1 MDNNEQFEKVEIFD
15 TPQELAAS
23 MQADAQQTETT
34 TTEEPPQQESQPV
47 EETSTP
53 EVTQEATPESEPQ
66 VESTQEQTSEPV
78 QEEESK
84 YQATTDDLIDYQAS
98 TDNNDNTT
106 QQYSD
111 NDIESAVFNYVSE
124 RLGREVK
131 SFDEFSQP
139 QNAMDERI
147 QKIAEFVQN
156 TGRAPEDWFKYQS
169 LNPSE
174 MDDLTAVRIKY
185 SQDYPDLNFNE
196 INTLISAKYKMNPD
210 EFSEDD
216 IKVSALQLKIDGT
229 DARKNIEEIRNT
241 YAAPIQKETSTQ
253 PKESYFT
260 QDWMNNMQRETS
272 SFEGLEF
279 DLGNGKNFNFGVG
292 ENYRKTLVDSHQN
305 AENYLDRYKDTN
317 GNWDYDTFNS
327 HQTLI
332 DNIDNIV
339 ASAYRQGMGDGQR
352 GLVDKA
358 ANVSTNTPSQN
369 SAQNNNNSLVEQ
381 VRNIMGSN
389 SNKMTFNI

>member
-1 MDNNEQFEKVEIFD
+1 MEEQFEKAEIFD
-15 TPQELAAS
+15 TPEQLAAS
-23 MQADAQQTETT
+23 MRADAQPTQEA
-34 TTEEPPQQESQPV
+34 PQEESQPV
-47 EETSTP
+47 
-53 EVTQEATPESEPQ
+53 SEP
-66 VESTQEQTSEPV
+66 VQEQTEQVETVQEQTNEPV
-78 QEEESK
+78 QEEEFQ
-84 YQATTDDLIDYQAS
+84 YQATTDDNIEQQAS
-98 TDNNDNTT
+98 TDNDNTT

-111 NDIESAVFNYVSE
+111 DDIESAVFNYVSE

-139 QNAMDERI
+139 QSAIDDRV

-196 INTLISAKYKMNPD
+196 INTLIGAKYKMNPD
-210 EFSEDD
+210 EFSEDE

-241 YAAPIQKETSTQ
+241 YAAPVQQRTSEQ
-253 PKESYFT
+253 EESYFT
-260 QDWMNNMQRETS
+260 EDWAQNMQRETS

-292 ENYRKTLVDSHQN
+292 ENYRKTLVSNHQN
-305 AENYLDRYKDTN
+305 AENYLDRYVDSN

-339 ASAYRQGMGDGQR
+339 SSAYRQGMGDGQR

-369 SAQNNNNSLVEQ
+369 SAQNNNNSLAEQ
-381 VRNIMGSN
+381 VKNIMGAN

>member
-1 MDNNEQFEKVEIFD
+1 MEEQFEKAEIFD
-15 TPQELAAS
+15 TPEQLAAS
-23 MQADAQQTETT
+23 MQADAQPTQEA
-34 TTEEPPQQESQPV
+34 PQEESQPV
-47 EETSTP
+47 
-53 EVTQEATPESEPQ
+53 SEPVQEQTEQ
-66 VESTQEQTSEPV
+66 VETVQEQTSEPV
-78 QEEESK
+78 QEEEFQ
-84 YQATTDDLIDYQAS
+84 YQATTDDNIEQQAS
-98 TDNNDNTT
+98 TDNDNTT

-111 NDIESAVFNYVSE
+111 DDIESAVFNYVSE

-139 QNAMDERI
+139 QSAIDDRV

-196 INTLISAKYKMNPD
+196 INTLIGAKYKMNPD
-210 EFSEDD
+210 EFSEDE

-241 YAAPIQKETSTQ
+241 YAAPVQQRTSEQ
-253 PKESYFT
+253 EESYFT
-260 QDWMNNMQRETS
+260 EDWAQNMQRETS

-292 ENYRKTLVDSHQN
+292 ENYRKTLVSNHQN
-305 AENYLDRYKDTN
+305 AENYLDRYVDSN

-339 ASAYRQGMGDGQR
+339 SSAYRQGMGDGQK
-352 GLVDKA
+352 GLVNKA

-369 SAQNNNNSLVEQ
+369 AAQNNTSSLGEQ
-381 VRNIMGSN
+381 LKNIMGGN
-389 SNKMTFNI
+389 SNKVTFNI

>member
-1 MDNNEQFEKVEIFD
+1 MDNNEQFEKAEIFD

-34 TTEEPPQQESQPV
+34 TTEEAPQQESQSV

-53 EVTQEATPESEPQ
+53 EVALQSEPQ
-66 VESTQEQTSEPV
+66 VELTQEQTSEPV
-78 QEEESK
+78 QEEENK
-84 YQATTDDLIDYQAS
+84 YQATTDDLIEEQAS
-98 TDNNDNTT
+98 TDNDNTT

-131 SFDEFSQP
+131 SFEDFSQP

-185 SQDYPDLNFNE
+185 SQDYPQLNFNE

-241 YAAPIQKETSTQ
+241 YAAPIQKETSEQ

-260 QDWMNNMQRETS
+260 QDWAQNMQRETS

-292 ENYRKTLVDSHQN
+292 ENYRKTLVSNHQN
-305 AENYLDRYKDTN
+305 AENYLDRYVDSN

-369 SAQNNNNSLVEQ
+369 AAQNNTNSLAEQ
-381 VRNIMGSN
+381 VKNIMGSN

>member
-1 MDNNEQFEKVEIFD
+1 MEEQFEKAEIFD
-15 TPQELAAS
+15 TPEQLAAS
-23 MQADAQQTETT
+23 MQADAQPTQEA
-34 TTEEPPQQESQPV
+34 PQEESQPV
-47 EETSTP
+47 
-53 EVTQEATPESEPQ
+53 SEP
-66 VESTQEQTSEPV
+66 VQEQTEQVETVQEQTNEPV
-78 QEEESK
+78 QEEEFQ
-84 YQATTDDLIDYQAS
+84 YQATTDDNIEQQAS
-98 TDNNDNTT
+98 TDNDNTT

-111 NDIESAVFNYVSE
+111 DDIESAVFNYVSE

-139 QNAMDERI
+139 QSAIDDRV

-196 INTLISAKYKMNPD
+196 INTLIGAKYKMNPD
-210 EFSEDD
+210 EFSEDE

-241 YAAPIQKETSTQ
+241 YAAPVQQRTSEQ
-253 PKESYFT
+253 EESYFT
-260 QDWMNNMQRETS
+260 EDWAQNMQRETS

-292 ENYRKTLVDSHQN
+292 ENYRKTLVSNHQN
-305 AENYLDRYKDTN
+305 AENYLDRYVDSN

-369 SAQNNNNSLVEQ
+369 SAQNNNNSLAEQ
-381 VRNIMGSN
+381 VKNIMGAN

>member
-1 MDNNEQFEKVEIFD
+1 MEEEQFEKAEIFD

-23 MQADAQQTETT
+23 MQADAQQTETPT
-34 TTEEPPQQESQPV
+34 QEAPQQESQSV
-47 EETSTP
+47 
-53 EVTQEATPESEPQ
+53 
-66 VESTQEQTSEPV
+66 SEPV
-78 QEEESK
+78 QEQTEQVETVQEQTNEPAQQEENI
-84 YQATTDDLIDYQAS
+84 YQATTDDLIEHQAS
-98 TDNNDNTT
+98 TDNDDNTT

-139 QNAMDERI
+139 QSAMDERI
-147 QKIAEFVQN
+147 EKIAEFVQN
-156 TGRAPEDWFKYQS
+156 TGRGPEDWFKYQS

-185 SQDYPDLNFNE
+185 SQDYPQLNFNE
-196 INTLISAKYKMNPD
+196 INTLVGAKYKTNPD
-210 EFSEDD
+210 EFSEDEL
-216 IKVSALQLKIDGT
+216 KVSALQLKIDAT
-229 DARKNIEEIRNT
+229 DARNNIEEIRNT
-241 YAAPIQKETSTQ
+241 YAAPMQKEKSEQ
-253 PKESYFT
+253 PVESYFT
-260 QDWMNNMQRETS
+260 EDWAQNMQRETS

-292 ENYRKTLVDSHQN
+292 ENYRKTLVDNHQN
-305 AENYLDRYKDTN
+305 VETYLDRYKDPN
-317 GNWDYDTFNS
+317 GNWDYDSFNS

-369 SAQNNNNSLVEQ
+369 AAQNNTNSLAEQ
-381 VRNIMGSN
+381 VKNIMGAN

>member
-15 TPQELAAS
+15 TPEQLAAS
-23 MQADAQQTETT
+23 MQEDAQTT
-34 TTEEPPQQESQPV
+34 TTEEAPQQETQSV

-53 EVTQEATPESEPQ
+53 EVAPQSEPQ
-66 VESTQEQTSEPV
+66 VEPTQEQTSEPV

-84 YQATTDDLIDYQAS
+84 YQATTDDPIEHQAS
-98 TDNNDNTT
+98 TDNDNTT

-131 SFDEFSQP
+131 SFEDFSQP
-139 QNAMDERI
+139 QGAIDERI
-147 QKIAEFVQN
+147 QKIAEFVEN

-196 INTLISAKYKMNPD
+196 INTLIGAKYKMNPD
-210 EFSEDD
+210 EFSDD
-216 IKVSALQLKIDGT
+216 EIRVSALQLKIDGT

-241 YAAPIQKETSTQ
+241 YAAPVQTDTSEQ
-253 PKESYFT
+253 PKESYFN
-260 QDWMNNMQRETS
+260 QDWMQNMQRETS
-272 SFEGLEF
+272 DFEGLEF

-292 ENYRKTLVDSHQN
+292 EQYRNKLISQNQN
-305 AENYLDRYKDTN
+305 AENYFGRYVDTN
-317 GNWDYDTFNS
+317 GNWDFDTFNS

-352 GLVDKA
+352 GLVNKA
-358 ANVSTNTPSQN
+358 ANVSTDTPSQTPN
-369 SAQNNNNSLVEQ
+369 QNNTSSLAEQ
-381 VRNIMGSN
+381 VKNIMGSN

>member
-1 MDNNEQFEKVEIFD
+1 
-15 TPQELAAS
+15 
-23 MQADAQQTETT
+23 
-34 TTEEPPQQESQPV
+34 
-47 EETSTP
+47 
-53 EVTQEATPESEPQ
+53 
-66 VESTQEQTSEPV
+66 
-78 QEEESK
+78 
-84 YQATTDDLIDYQAS
+84 
-98 TDNNDNTT
+98 
-106 QQYSD
+106 
-111 NDIESAVFNYVSE
+111 
-124 RLGREVK
+124 
-131 SFDEFSQP
+131 
-139 QNAMDERI
+139 
-147 QKIAEFVQN
+147 
-156 TGRAPEDWFKYQS
+156 
-169 LNPSE
+169 
-174 MDDLTAVRIKY
+174 
-185 SQDYPDLNFNE
+185 
-196 INTLISAKYKMNPD
+196 MNPD
-210 EFSEDD
+210 EFSEDE

-241 YAAPIQKETSTQ
+241 YAAPVQQRTSEQ
-253 PKESYFT
+253 EESYFT
-260 QDWMNNMQRETS
+260 EDWAQNMQRETS

-292 ENYRKTLVDSHQN
+292 ENYRKTLVSNHQN
-305 AENYLDRYKDTN
+305 AENYLDRYVDSN

>member
-1 MDNNEQFEKVEIFD
+1 MEEQFEKAEIFD
-15 TPQELAAS
+15 TPEQLAAS
-23 MQADAQQTETT
+23 MQADAQPTQEA
-34 TTEEPPQQESQPV
+34 PQEESQPV
-47 EETSTP
+47 
-53 EVTQEATPESEPQ
+53 SEP
-66 VESTQEQTSEPV
+66 VQEQTEQVETVQEQTNEPV
-78 QEEESK
+78 QEEEFQ
-84 YQATTDDLIDYQAS
+84 YQATTDDNIEQQAS
-98 TDNNDNTT
+98 TDNDNTT

-111 NDIESAVFNYVSE
+111 DDIESAVFNYVSE

-139 QNAMDERI
+139 QSAIDDRV

-196 INTLISAKYKMNPD
+196 INTLIGAKYKMNPD
-210 EFSEDD
+210 EFSEDE

-241 YAAPIQKETSTQ
+241 YAAPVQQRTSEQ
-253 PKESYFT
+253 EESYFT
-260 QDWMNNMQRETS
+260 EDWAQNMQRETS

-292 ENYRKTLVDSHQN
+292 ENYRKTLVSNHQN
-305 AENYLDRYKDTN
+305 AENYLDRYVDSN

-339 ASAYRQGMGDGQR
+339 SSAYRQGMGDGQR

-369 SAQNNNNSLVEQ
+369 SAQNNNNSLAEQ
-381 VRNIMGSN
+381 VKNIMGSN

>member
-1 MDNNEQFEKVEIFD
+1 MDNNNNEQFEKAEIFD

-34 TTEEPPQQESQPV
+34 TTEEAPQQESQPV

-53 EVTQEATPESEPQ
+53 EEAPQSEPQ
-66 VESTQEQTSEPV
+66 VEPTQEQTSEPV
-78 QEEESK
+78 QEEENK
-84 YQATTDDLIDYQAS
+84 YQATTDDLIEEQAS
-98 TDNNDNTT
+98 TDNDNTT

-131 SFDEFSQP
+131 SFEDFSQP

-185 SQDYPDLNFNE
+185 SQDYPQLNFNE
-196 INTLISAKYKMNPD
+196 INTLIGAKYKMNPD

-241 YAAPIQKETSTQ
+241 YAAPIQKETSEQ

-260 QDWMNNMQRETS
+260 QDWAQNMQRETS

-305 AENYLDRYKDTN
+305 VENYLDRYKDTN
-317 GNWDYDTFNS
+317 GNWDYDSFNS

-369 SAQNNNNSLVEQ
+369 TAQNNTNSLAEQ
-381 VRNIMGSN
+381 VKNIMGSN

>member
-1 MDNNEQFEKVEIFD
+1 MEEQFEKAEIFD
-15 TPQELAAS
+15 TPEQLAAS
-23 MQADAQQTETT
+23 MQADAQPTQEA
-34 TTEEPPQQESQPV
+34 PQQESQPV
-47 EETSTP
+47 
-53 EVTQEATPESEPQ
+53 
-66 VESTQEQTSEPV
+66 SEPV
-78 QEEESK
+78 QEQTEQEAPPQVEPVQEQTNEPVQQEEFQ
-84 YQATTDDLIDYQAS
+84 YQATTDDNIEQQAS
-98 TDNNDNTT
+98 TDNDNTT

-131 SFDEFSQP
+131 SFDDFSQP

-156 TGRAPEDWFKYQS
+156 TGRGPEDWFKYQS

-174 MDDLTAVRIKY
+174 MDDMTAVKIKY
-185 SQDYPDLNFNE
+185 SQDYPQLNFNE
-196 INTLISAKYKMNPD
+196 INTLVSSKYKTNPD
-210 EFSEDD
+210 EFSEGELQ
-216 IKVSALQLKIDGT
+216 VSALQLKIDAT
-229 DARKNIEEIRNT
+229 DARNNIEEIRNT
-241 YAAPIQKETSTQ
+241 YAAPMQKETSEQ
-253 PKESYFT
+253 QESYFT
-260 QDWMNNMQRETS
+260 EDWAQDMQRETS

-292 ENYRKTLVDSHQN
+292 ENYRKTLVDNHQN
-305 AENYLDRYKDTN
+305 AENYLDRYVDPN

-339 ASAYRQGMGDGQR
+339 SSAYRQGMGDGQR
-352 GLVDKA
+352 GLVNKA

-369 SAQNNNNSLVEQ
+369 AAQNNTNSLAEQ
-381 VRNIMGSN
+381 VKNIMGAN

>member
-1 MDNNEQFEKVEIFD
+1 MENDQFEKVEIFD
-15 TPQELAAS
+15 TPEQLAAS
-23 MQADAQQTETT
+23 MQADAQPT
-34 TTEEPPQQESQPV
+34 TTEEAPQQESQSV

-53 EVTQEATPESEPQ
+53 EVAPESEPQ
-66 VESTQEQTSEPV
+66 VETVQEQTTEPEQP
-78 QEEESK
+78 QETQ
-84 YQATTDDLIDYQAS
+84 YQATTDDQIEYQAT

-111 NDIESAVFNYVSE
+111 EDIESAVFNYVSE

-131 SFDEFSQP
+131 SFEDFNQP
-139 QNAMDERI
+139 QKALDERI
-147 QKIAEFVQN
+147 QKIAEFVEN
-156 TGRAPEDWFKYQS
+156 TGRNPEDWFKYQS

-196 INTLISAKYKMNPD
+196 INTLIASKYKMNPD
-210 EFSEDD
+210 EYSEDE
-216 IKVSALQLKIDGT
+216 IRVSALQLKIDGS

-241 YAAPIQKETSTQ
+241 YAAPAKVESSEQ
-253 PKESYFT
+253 PQESYFN
-260 QDWMNNMQRETS
+260 QDWMNNMQRETKD
-272 SFEGLEF
+272 FDGLEF

-292 ENYRKTLVDSHQN
+292 EQYRNKLINQN
-305 AENYLDRYKDTN
+305 QNVENYLNRYIDAN

-358 ANVSTNTPSQN
+358 ANVSSGTPSQTPN
-369 SAQNNNNSLVEQ
+369 QNNTSSLAEQ
-381 VRNIMGSN
+381 VKNIMGAN
-389 SNKMTFNI
+389 STKMTFNI

>member
-1 MDNNEQFEKVEIFD
+1 MEEQFEKAEIFD
-15 TPQELAAS
+15 TPEQLAAS
-23 MQADAQQTETT
+23 MQADAQPTQEA
-34 TTEEPPQQESQPV
+34 PQEESQPV
-47 EETSTP
+47 
-53 EVTQEATPESEPQ
+53 SEP
-66 VESTQEQTSEPV
+66 VQEQTEQVETVQEQTNEPV
-78 QEEESK
+78 QEEEFQ
-84 YQATTDDLIDYQAS
+84 YQATTDDNIEQQAS
-98 TDNNDNTT
+98 TDNDNTT

-111 NDIESAVFNYVSE
+111 DDIESAVFNYVSE
-124 RLGREVK
+124 RLGREVN

-147 QKIAEFVQN
+147 QKIAEFVKD
-156 TGRAPEDWFKYQS
+156 TGRGPEDWFKYQS

-196 INTLISAKYKMNPD
+196 INTLIGAKYKMNPD
-210 EFSEDD
+210 EFSEDE

-241 YAAPIQKETSTQ
+241 YAAPVQQRTSEQ
-253 PKESYFT
+253 EESYFT
-260 QDWMNNMQRETS
+260 EDWAQNMQRETS

-292 ENYRKTLVDSHQN
+292 ENYRKTLVSNHQN
-305 AENYLDRYKDTN
+305 AENYLDRYVDSN

-369 SAQNNNNSLVEQ
+369 SAQNNNNSLAEQ
-381 VRNIMGSN
+381 VKNIMGAN

>member
-1 MDNNEQFEKVEIFD
+1 MDNNNNEQFEKAEIFD

-34 TTEEPPQQESQPV
+34 TTEEPPQQESQSV

-53 EVTQEATPESEPQ
+53 EVALQSEPQ
-66 VESTQEQTSEPV
+66 VELTQEQTSEPV
-78 QEEESK
+78 QEEENK
-84 YQATTDDLIDYQAS
+84 YQATTDDLIEEQAS
-98 TDNNDNTT
+98 TDNDNTT

-131 SFDEFSQP
+131 SFEDFSQP

-185 SQDYPDLNFNE
+185 SQDYPQLNFNE
-196 INTLISAKYKMNPD
+196 INTLIGAKYKMNPD

-260 QDWMNNMQRETS
+260 QDWMQKMQRETT

-305 AENYLDRYKDTN
+305 VENYLDRYKDTN
-317 GNWDYDTFNS
+317 GNWDYDSFNS

-339 ASAYRQGMGDGQR
+339 SSAYRQGMGDGQR

-369 SAQNNNNSLVEQ
+369 TAQNNTNSLAEQ
-381 VRNIMGSN
+381 VKNIMGSN

>member
-1 MDNNEQFEKVEIFD
+1 
-15 TPQELAAS
+15 
-23 MQADAQQTETT
+23 
-34 TTEEPPQQESQPV
+34 
-47 EETSTP
+47 
-53 EVTQEATPESEPQ
+53 
-66 VESTQEQTSEPV
+66 
-78 QEEESK
+78 
-84 YQATTDDLIDYQAS
+84 
-98 TDNNDNTT
+98 
-106 QQYSD
+106 
-111 NDIESAVFNYVSE
+111 
-124 RLGREVK
+124 
-131 SFDEFSQP
+131 
-139 QNAMDERI
+139 
-147 QKIAEFVQN
+147 
-156 TGRAPEDWFKYQS
+156 
-169 LNPSE
+169 

-210 EFSEDD
+210 EFSEDE

-241 YAAPIQKETSTQ
+241 YAAPIQKETSEQ
-253 PKESYFT
+253 PKESYFN
-260 QDWMNNMQRETS
+260 QDWMRNMQRETN
-272 SFEGLEF
+272 SFDGLEF

-292 ENYRKTLVDSHQN
+292 EEYKNKLITQNQN
-305 AENYLDRYKDTN
+305 AENFLDRYRDSN

-358 ANVSTNTPSQN
+358 ANVSTETPSQT
-369 SAQNNNNSLVEQ
+369 SAQGNTSSLAEQ
-381 VRNIMGSN
+381 VKNIMGAN

>member
-1 MDNNEQFEKVEIFD
+1 MEEQFEKAEIFD
-15 TPQELAAS
+15 TPEQLAAS
-23 MQADAQQTETT
+23 MQADAQPTQEA
-34 TTEEPPQQESQPV
+34 PQEESQPV
-47 EETSTP
+47 
-53 EVTQEATPESEPQ
+53 SEP
-66 VESTQEQTSEPV
+66 VQEQTEQVETVQEQTNEPV
-78 QEEESK
+78 QEEEFQ
-84 YQATTDDLIDYQAS
+84 YQATTDDNIEQQAS
-98 TDNNDNTT
+98 TDNDNTT

-111 NDIESAVFNYVSE
+111 DDIESAVFNYVSE

-139 QNAMDERI
+139 QSAIDDRV

-196 INTLISAKYKMNPD
+196 INTLIGAKYKMNPD
-210 EFSEDD
+210 EFSEDE

-241 YAAPIQKETSTQ
+241 YAAPVQQRTSEQ
-253 PKESYFT
+253 EESYFT
-260 QDWMNNMQRETS
+260 EDWAQNMQRETS

-292 ENYRKTLVDSHQN
+292 ENYRKTLVSNHQN
-305 AENYLDRYKDTN
+305 AENYLDRYVDSN

-369 SAQNNNNSLVEQ
+369 SAQNNNNSLAEQ
-381 VRNIMGSN
+381 VKNIMGSN

>member
-1 MDNNEQFEKVEIFD
+1 MDNNNNEQFEKAEIFD

-34 TTEEPPQQESQPV
+34 TTEEPPQQESQSV
-47 EETSTP
+47 EEASTP
-53 EVTQEATPESEPQ
+53 EVALQSEPQ
-66 VESTQEQTSEPV
+66 VELTQEQTSEPV
-78 QEEESK
+78 QEEENK
-84 YQATTDDLIDYQAS
+84 YQATTDDLIEEQAS
-98 TDNNDNTT
+98 TDNDNTT

-131 SFDEFSQP
+131 SFEDFSQP

-185 SQDYPDLNFNE
+185 SQDYPQLNFNE
-196 INTLISAKYKMNPD
+196 INTLIGAKYKMNPD

-241 YAAPIQKETSTQ
+241 YAAPIQKETSEQ

-260 QDWMNNMQRETS
+260 QDW
-272 SFEGLEF
+272 
-279 DLGNGKNFNFGVG
+279 
-292 ENYRKTLVDSHQN
+292 
-305 AENYLDRYKDTN
+305 
-317 GNWDYDTFNS
+317 
-327 HQTLI
+327 
-332 DNIDNIV
+332 
-339 ASAYRQGMGDGQR
+339 
-352 GLVDKA
+352 
-358 ANVSTNTPSQN
+358 
-369 SAQNNNNSLVEQ
+369 AQN
-381 VRNIMGSN
+381 M
-389 SNKMTFNI
+389 

>member
-1 MDNNEQFEKVEIFD
+1 MEEQFEKVEIFD
-15 TPQELAAS
+15 TPEQLAAS
-23 MQADAQQTETT
+23 MQADTQTT
-34 TTEEPPQQESQPV
+34 TTEEAPQQESQPV

-53 EVTQEATPESEPQ
+53 EVAQDTTPESEPQ
-66 VESTQEQTSEPV
+66 VETVQEQTTEPEQP
-78 QEEESK
+78 QETQ
-84 YQATTDDLIDYQAS
+84 YQATTDDIIETQPS
-98 TDNNDNTT
+98 TDNNNTT

-111 NDIESAVFNYVSE
+111 DDIESAVFNYVSE

-131 SFDEFSQP
+131 SFEDFSQP
-139 QNAMDERI
+139 QGSIDERI
-147 QKIAEFVQN
+147 QKIAEFVEN

-196 INTLISAKYKMNPD
+196 INTLIGAKYKMNPD
-210 EFSEDD
+210 EFSEDE

-241 YAAPIQKETSTQ
+241 YAAPMQKETSEQ
-253 PKESYFT
+253 PQESYFN
-260 QDWMNNMQRETS
+260 QDWMQNMQRETT

-292 ENYRKTLVDSHQN
+292 NDYKNTLINNNQN
-305 AENYLDRYKDTN
+305 AENYLDRYVDSN

-358 ANVSTNTPSQN
+358 ANVSSGTPSQTPNQNAN
-369 SAQNNNNSLVEQ
+369 SSLAEQ
-381 VRNIMGSN
+381 VKSIMGAN

>member
-1 MDNNEQFEKVEIFD
+1 MDNNNNEQFEKAEIFD

-23 MQADAQQTETT
+23 MQADAQQIETT
-34 TTEEPPQQESQPV
+34 TTEEAPQQESQSV

-53 EVTQEATPESEPQ
+53 EVALQSEQQ
-66 VESTQEQTSEPV
+66 VEGI
-78 QEEESK
+78 QEEENK
-84 YQATTDDLIDYQAS
+84 YQATTDDLIEEQAS
-98 TDNNDNTT
+98 TDNDNTT

-131 SFDEFSQP
+131 SFEDFSQP
-139 QNAMDERI
+139 QNAIDERI

-185 SQDYPDLNFNE
+185 SQDYPQLNFNE
-196 INTLISAKYKMNPD
+196 INTLIGAKYKMNPD

-260 QDWMNNMQRETS
+260 KDWVQNMQRETS

-305 AENYLDRYKDTN
+305 VENYLDRYKDTN

-358 ANVSTNTPSQN
+358 ANVSTNTPSQTPNQNAN
-369 SAQNNNNSLVEQ
+369 SSLAEQVKSIMRNNS
-381 VRNIMGSN
+381 S
-389 SNKMTFNI
+389 KMTFNI

>member
-1 MDNNEQFEKVEIFD
+1 MEEQFEKAEIFD
-15 TPQELAAS
+15 TPEQLAAS
-23 MQADAQQTETT
+23 MQADAQPTQEA
-34 TTEEPPQQESQPV
+34 PQEESQPV
-47 EETSTP
+47 
-53 EVTQEATPESEPQ
+53 SEP
-66 VESTQEQTSEPV
+66 VQEQTEQVETVQEQTNEPV
-78 QEEESK
+78 QEEEFQ
-84 YQATTDDLIDYQAS
+84 YQATTDDNIEQQAS
-98 TDNNDNTT
+98 TDNDNTT

-111 NDIESAVFNYVSE
+111 DDIESAVFNYVSE

-139 QNAMDERI
+139 QSAIDDRV

-196 INTLISAKYKMNPD
+196 INTLIGAKYKMNPD
-210 EFSEDD
+210 EFSEDE

-241 YAAPIQKETSTQ
+241 YAAPVQQRTSEQ
-253 PKESYFT
+253 EESYFT
-260 QDWMNNMQRETS
+260 EDWAQNMQRETS

-292 ENYRKTLVDSHQN
+292 ENYRKTLVSNHQN
-305 AENYLDRYKDTN
+305 AENYLDRYVDSN

-339 ASAYRQGMGDGQR
+339 ASAYRKGM
-352 GLVDKA
+352 
-358 ANVSTNTPSQN
+358 
-369 SAQNNNNSLVEQ
+369 
-381 VRNIMGSN
+381 
-389 SNKMTFNI
+389 

>member
-1 MDNNEQFEKVEIFD
+1 MDNNNNEQFEKAEIFD

-23 MQADAQQTETT
+23 MQADAQQIETT
-34 TTEEPPQQESQPV
+34 TTEEAPQQESQSV

-53 EVTQEATPESEPQ
+53 EVALQSKQQ
-66 VESTQEQTSEPV
+66 VEGI
-78 QEEESK
+78 QEEENK
-84 YQATTDDLIDYQAS
+84 YQATTDDLIEEQAS
-98 TDNNDNTT
+98 TDNDNTT

-131 SFDEFSQP
+131 SFEDFSQP

-169 LNPSE
+169 LNPSQ

-185 SQDYPDLNFNE
+185 SQDYPQLNFNE
-196 INTLISAKYKMNPD
+196 INTLIGAKYKMNPD

-260 QDWMNNMQRETS
+260 KDWVQNMQRETS

-305 AENYLDRYKDTN
+305 VENYLDRYKDTN
-317 GNWDYDTFNS
+317 GNWDYDSFNS

-358 ANVSTNTPSQN
+358 ANVSSGTPSQTPNQNAN
-369 SAQNNNNSLVEQ
+369 SSLAEQVKSIMRNNS
-381 VRNIMGSN
+381 S
-389 SNKMTFNI
+389 KMTFNI

>member
-1 MDNNEQFEKVEIFD
+1 MDEQFEKAEIFD
-15 TPQELAAS
+15 TPEQLAAS
-23 MQADAQQTETT
+23 MQADAQPTQEA
-34 TTEEPPQQESQPV
+34 PQQESQPV
-47 EETSTP
+47 SEPVQEQT
-53 EVTQEATPESEPQ
+53 EQEAPPQ
-66 VESTQEQTSEPV
+66 VEPVQEQTNEPV
-78 QEEESK
+78 QEEEFQ
-84 YQATTDDLIDYQAS
+84 YQATTDDNIEQQAS
-98 TDNNDNTT
+98 TDNDNTT

-111 NDIESAVFNYVSE
+111 DDIESAVFNYVSE

-241 YAAPIQKETSTQ
+241 YAAPIQKETSEQ

-358 ANVSTNTPSQN
+358 ANVSSGTPSQAPNQNTN
-369 SAQNNNNSLVEQ
+369 SSLAEQ
-381 VRNIMGSN
+381 VKSIMGAN

>member
-1 MDNNEQFEKVEIFD
+1 MEEQFEKAEIFD
-15 TPQELAAS
+15 TPEQLAAS
-23 MQADAQQTETT
+23 MQADAQPT
-34 TTEEPPQQESQPV
+34 TTEEAPQQESQSV

-53 EVTQEATPESEPQ
+53 EVAPQSEPQ
-66 VESTQEQTSEPV
+66 VEPVQEQTNEPV
-78 QEEESK
+78 QQEEFQ
-84 YQATTDDLIDYQAS
+84 YQATTDDNIEQQAT
-98 TDNNDNTT
+98 TDNDNAT

-147 QKIAEFVQN
+147 QKIAEFVKD
-156 TGRAPEDWFKYQS
+156 TGRGPEDWFKYQS

-174 MDDLTAVRIKY
+174 MDDLTAVKIKY
-185 SQDYPDLNFNE
+185 SQDYPQLNFNE
-196 INTLISAKYKMNPD
+196 INTLVSSKYKTNPD
-210 EFSEDD
+210 EFSEGELQ
-216 IKVSALQLKIDGT
+216 VSALQLKIDAT
-229 DARKNIEEIRNT
+229 DARNNIEEIRNT
-241 YAAPIQKETSTQ
+241 YAAPMQQETSEQ
-253 PKESYFT
+253 PESYFT
-260 QDWMNNMQRETS
+260 EDWAQNMQRETS

-292 ENYRKTLVDSHQN
+292 ENYRKTLVSNHQN
-305 AENYLDRYKDTN
+305 AENYLDRYVDPN

-339 ASAYRQGMGDGQR
+339 SSAYRQGMGDGQR
-352 GLVDKA
+352 GLVNKA

-369 SAQNNNNSLVEQ
+369 AAQNNTNSLAEQ
-381 VRNIMGSN
+381 VKNIMGAN

>member
-1 MDNNEQFEKVEIFD
+1 MEEQFEKAEIFD
-15 TPQELAAS
+15 TPEQLAAS
-23 MQADAQQTETT
+23 MQADAQPTQEA
-34 TTEEPPQQESQPV
+34 PQEESQPV
-47 EETSTP
+47 
-53 EVTQEATPESEPQ
+53 SEP
-66 VESTQEQTSEPV
+66 VQEQTEQVETVQEQTNEPV
-78 QEEESK
+78 QEEEFQ
-84 YQATTDDLIDYQAS
+84 YQATTDDNIEQQAS
-98 TDNNDNTT
+98 TDNDNTT

-111 NDIESAVFNYVSE
+111 DDIESAVFNYVSE

-139 QNAMDERI
+139 QSAIDDRV

-196 INTLISAKYKMNPD
+196 INTLIGAKYKMNPD
-210 EFSEDD
+210 EFSEDE

-241 YAAPIQKETSTQ
+241 YAAPVQQRTSEQ
-253 PKESYFT
+253 EESYFT
-260 QDWMNNMQRETS
+260 EDWAQNMQRETS

-292 ENYRKTLVDSHQN
+292 ENYRKTLVSNHQN
-305 AENYLDRYKDTN
+305 AENYLDRYVDSN

-339 ASAYRQGMGDGQR
+339 SSAYRQGMGDGQR

-369 SAQNNNNSLVEQ
+369 SAQNNTNSLAEQ
-381 VRNIMGSN
+381 VKNIMGSN

>member
-1 MDNNEQFEKVEIFD
+1 MEEQFEKAEIFD
-15 TPQELAAS
+15 TPEQLAAS
-23 MQADAQQTETT
+23 MQADAQPTQEA
-34 TTEEPPQQESQPV
+34 PQEESQPV
-47 EETSTP
+47 
-53 EVTQEATPESEPQ
+53 SEP
-66 VESTQEQTSEPV
+66 VQEQTEQVETVQEQTNEPV
-78 QEEESK
+78 QEEEFQ
-84 YQATTDDLIDYQAS
+84 YQATTDDNIEQQAS
-98 TDNNDNTT
+98 TDNDNTT

-111 NDIESAVFNYVSE
+111 DDIESAVFNYVSE

-139 QNAMDERI
+139 QSAIDDRV

-196 INTLISAKYKMNPD
+196 INTLIGAKYKMNPD
-210 EFSEDD
+210 EFSEDE

-241 YAAPIQKETSTQ
+241 YAAPVQQRTSEQ
-253 PKESYFT
+253 EESYFT
-260 QDWMNNMQRETS
+260 EDWAQNMQRETS

-292 ENYRKTLVDSHQN
+292 ENYRKTLVSNHQN
-305 AENYLDRYKDTN
+305 AENYLDRYVDSN

-339 ASAYRQGMGDGQR
+339 SSAYRQGMGDGQR

-369 SAQNNNNSLVEQ
+369 SAQNNNNSLAEQ
-381 VRNIMGSN
+381 VKNIMGAN

>member
-1 MDNNEQFEKVEIFD
+1 MEEQFEKAEIFD
-15 TPQELAAS
+15 TPEQLAAS
-23 MQADAQQTETT
+23 MQADAQPTQEA
-34 TTEEPPQQESQPV
+34 PQQESQPV
-47 EETSTP
+47 SEPVQEQT
-53 EVTQEATPESEPQ
+53 EQEAPPQ
-66 VESTQEQTSEPV
+66 VEPVQEQTNEPV
-78 QEEESK
+78 QEEEFQ
-84 YQATTDDLIDYQAS
+84 YQATTDDNIEQQAS
-98 TDNNDNTT
+98 TDNDNTT

-111 NDIESAVFNYVSE
+111 DDIESAVFNYVSE

-139 QNAMDERI
+139 QSAIDDRV

-196 INTLISAKYKMNPD
+196 INTLIGAKYKMNPD
-210 EFSEDD
+210 EFSEDE

-241 YAAPIQKETSTQ
+241 YAAPVQQRTSEQ
-253 PKESYFT
+253 EESYFT
-260 QDWMNNMQRETS
+260 EDWAQNMQRETS

-292 ENYRKTLVDSHQN
+292 ENYRKTLVSNHQN
-305 AENYLDRYKDTN
+305 AENYLDRYVDSN

-369 SAQNNNNSLVEQ
+369 SAQNNNNSLAEQ
-381 VRNIMGSN
+381 VKNIMGAN

>member
-1 MDNNEQFEKVEIFD
+1 MEEQFEKAEIFD
-15 TPQELAAS
+15 TPEQLAAS
-23 MQADAQQTETT
+23 MQADAQPTQEA
-34 TTEEPPQQESQPV
+34 PQEESQPV
-47 EETSTP
+47 
-53 EVTQEATPESEPQ
+53 SEP
-66 VESTQEQTSEPV
+66 VQEQTEQVETVQEQTNEPV
-78 QEEESK
+78 QEEEFQ
-84 YQATTDDLIDYQAS
+84 YQATTDDNIEQQAS
-98 TDNNDNTT
+98 TDNDNTT

-111 NDIESAVFNYVSE
+111 DDIESAVFNYVSE

-139 QNAMDERI
+139 QSAIDDRV

-196 INTLISAKYKMNPD
+196 INTLIGAKYKMNPD
-210 EFSEDD
+210 EFSEDE

-241 YAAPIQKETSTQ
+241 YAAPVQQRTSEQ
-253 PKESYFT
+253 EESYFT
-260 QDWMNNMQRETS
+260 EDWAQNMQRETS

-292 ENYRKTLVDSHQN
+292 ENYRKTLVSNHQN
-305 AENYLDRYKDTN
+305 AENYLDRYVDSN

-339 ASAYRQGMGDGQR
+339 SSAYRQGMGDGQR

>member
-1 MDNNEQFEKVEIFD
+1 MENEQFEKVEIFD
-15 TPQELAAS
+15 TPEQLAAS
-23 MQADAQQTETT
+23 MQADTQPT
-34 TTEEPPQQESQPV
+34 TTEEAPQQESQSV

-53 EVTQEATPESEPQ
+53 EVAPESEPQ
-66 VESTQEQTSEPV
+66 VEPVQEQTTEPV
-78 QEEESK
+78 QQEETQ
-84 YQATTDDLIDYQAS
+84 YQATTDDIIETQTS
-98 TDNNDNTT
+98 TDNDNTT

-111 NDIESAVFNYVSE
+111 DDIESAVFNYVSE

-131 SFDEFSQP
+131 SFDDFSQP
-139 QNAMDERI
+139 QGAIDERI
-147 QKIAEFVQN
+147 QKIAEFVEN

-196 INTLISAKYKMNPD
+196 INTLIGAKYKMNPD
-210 EFSEDD
+210 EFSEDE
-216 IKVSALQLKIDGT
+216 IKVSVLQLKIDGT

-241 YAAPIQKETSTQ
+241 YAAPIQKETSEQ

-260 QDWMNNMQRETS
+260 EDWTQNMHRETS

-292 ENYRKTLVDSHQN
+292 ENYRKTLVNSHQN
-305 AENYLDRYKDTN
+305 AENFLDKYRDAN

-358 ANVSTNTPSQN
+358 ANVSTDTPSQT
-369 SAQNNNNSLVEQ
+369 SAQSNTSSLAEQ
-381 VRNIMGSN
+381 VKSIMGSN

>member
-1 MDNNEQFEKVEIFD
+1 MEEQFEKAEIFD
-15 TPQELAAS
+15 TPEQLAAS
-23 MQADAQQTETT
+23 MQADAQPTQEA
-34 TTEEPPQQESQPV
+34 PQEESQPV
-47 EETSTP
+47 
-53 EVTQEATPESEPQ
+53 SEP
-66 VESTQEQTSEPV
+66 VQEQTEQVETVQEQTNEPV
-78 QEEESK
+78 QEEEFQ
-84 YQATTDDLIDYQAS
+84 YQATTDDNIEQQAS
-98 TDNNDNTT
+98 TDNDNTT

-111 NDIESAVFNYVSE
+111 DDIESAVFNYVSE

-139 QNAMDERI
+139 QSAIDDRV

-196 INTLISAKYKMNPD
+196 INTLIGAKYKMNPD
-210 EFSEDD
+210 EFSEDE

-241 YAAPIQKETSTQ
+241 YAAPVQQRTSEQ
-253 PKESYFT
+253 EESYFT
-260 QDWMNNMQRETS
+260 EDWAQNMQRETS

-292 ENYRKTLVDSHQN
+292 ENYRKTLVSNHQN
-305 AENYLDRYKDTN
+305 AENYLDRYVDSN

-339 ASAYRQGMGDGQR
+339 SSAYRQGMGDGQR
-352 GLVDKA
+352 GLVNKA

-369 SAQNNNNSLVEQ
+369 SAQNNNNSLAEQ
-381 VRNIMGSN
+381 VKNIMGAN